1 MNWVDAVIA
10 VLVVL
15 AALHG
20 RSSGALRQIGS
31 LVGLVAGFVVGTWV
45 APPLSVHVTSS
56 LWRPLVAIG
65 ILVLCA
71 SLGSSLGSFVG
82 GIGNRGL
89 KKVSLGAFDA
99 AGGAALG
106 AVTSLVSW
114 WFVATI
120 LVNLSWFSVGAAVN
134 SSAIV
139 TTMDKIMPPAAQIE
153 NRVLSLIREADFPQV
168 FATVTSPPATPYP
181 APLQSVATATAG
193 SSVASVVKVLASG
206 GCASDHEGTGFVV
219 GRDSV
224 LTNAHVIAGAREI
237 RIGVDLARVVALD
250 TRNDLALLHVA
261 TGGRRPLAF
270 VGSVSVATPSAIVGY
285 PRNGD
290 LTVTPSV
297 VGTTIT
303 ATSRDI
309 YNAVSFTR
317 SMLVVAG
324 VVEPGNS
331 GSPVVVS
338 GRVAGVIFS
347 KSLSQRATAYAV
359 PADIATTFIRS
370 ASTTSTVS
378 TGACLR

>member
-1 MNWVDAVIA
+1 VNWVDAVIA

-139 TTMDKIMPPAAQIE
+139 TTMDKIMPPVAQIE

-193 SSVASVVKVLASG
+193 SSVTSVVKVLASG
-206 GCASDHEGTGFVV
+206 GCASDHE
-219 GRDSV
+219 
-224 LTNAHVIAGAREI
+224 AA
-237 RIGVDLARVVALD
+237 
-250 TRNDLALLHVA
+250 TRCSPTPTSSLGHERFELALTSPA
-261 TGGRRPLAF
+261 WW
-270 VGSVSVATPSAIVGY
+270 PSILVTTSLFFTSPRVDGAPSLSSDRSAWQHLRQSWAI
-285 PRNGD
+285 PA
-290 LTVTPSV
+290 TVT
-297 VGTTIT
+297 
-303 ATSRDI
+303 SR
-309 YNAVSFTR
+309 
-317 SMLVVAG
+317 
-324 VVEPGNS
+324 
-331 GSPVVVS
+331 
-338 GRVAGVIFS
+338 
-347 KSLSQRATAYAV
+347 
-359 PADIATTFIRS
+359 
-370 ASTTSTVS
+370 
-378 TGACLR
+378 